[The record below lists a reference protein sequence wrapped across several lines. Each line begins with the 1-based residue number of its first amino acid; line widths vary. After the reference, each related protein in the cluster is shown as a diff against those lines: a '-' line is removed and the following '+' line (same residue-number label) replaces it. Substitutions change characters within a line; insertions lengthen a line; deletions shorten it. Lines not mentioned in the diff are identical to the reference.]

1 MPDQK
6 KVISLG
12 LNRDLLDAHTERRKA
27 SGEDCQRK
35 SRNNLEPLAEVEGA
49 LLVVEVLHAPHP
61 ELGGLLLVGGE
72 HFCKEDQASVS
83 KTTQVGSLCN
93 RLSQP
98 RFQISDGHN
107 CCGSCRTTV
116 QHSCT

>member
-35 SRNNLEPLAEVEGA
+35 STNNLEPLAEVQGA

-72 HFCKEDQASVS
+72 HFTAHIPNNPSEPAHNHHFTP
-83 KTTQVGSLCN
+83 TTDKP
-93 RLSQP
+93 P
-98 RFQISDGHN
+98 RVFLHRR
-107 CCGSCRTTV
+107 RT
-116 QHSCT
+116 SS